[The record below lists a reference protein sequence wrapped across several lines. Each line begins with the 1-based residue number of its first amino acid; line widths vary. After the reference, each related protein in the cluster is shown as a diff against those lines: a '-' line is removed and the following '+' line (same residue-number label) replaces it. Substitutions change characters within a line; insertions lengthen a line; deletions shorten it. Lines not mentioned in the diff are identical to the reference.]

1 MGKMTFT
8 LRFKQKE
15 NARESKAKGK
25 SILYRE
31 MSAAKVL
38 RGTKLGVLTKA
49 KVTGGT

>member
-8 LRFKQKE
+8 LRFKQEE
-15 NARESKAKGK
+15 NAREAKAKGK

-31 MSAAKVL
+31 VSAAKVL
-38 RGTKLGVLTKA
+38 RGTKLRVLTKE